1 MLFAND
7 SGRLAPWSI
16 GADVSCRT
24 LQAIGSHVPGVNPKG
39 ETASPLTIAV
49 WQLVGGSLYLLG
61 PTLLRYL
68 L

>member
-16 GADVSCRT
+16 GADVSRRT
-24 LQAIGSHVPGVNPKG
+24 LHAIGSHVPDMKPKG

-49 WQLVGGSLYLLG
+49 WQLVGGPLCLPGLTLLG
-61 PTLLRYL
+61 
-68 L
+68 